1 MLIVSKNDNEV
12 LKSVKYLFD
21 QERLEYDVSRE
32 FKNTKDKIIIITDS
46 IENISNDCKN
56 DLLIISDKKRDLSN
70 YTCKSNIIITKLVSD
85 NNKYTKAQ
93 EEYLFRKG
101 IYSIINNIVL
111 DFISDKTIDKMIYD
125 ISSCK
130 LQPTNWI
137 FDFDSITETYEWLSK
152 MNRNNSEL
160 KVMDLSNPNTYNTFS
175 DSDKE
180 INYLSEYIL
189 LAKKGMKISTIF
201 IVTKD
206 VIKEKMNNIY
216 FDLLARK
223 SGDNVKTYFCDVTI
237 LEEKEPDL
245 LNKIRDGVNIY
256 EDCVYRD
263 TYDSE
268 ITLGVVDCKL
278 ESVKEYTDIFN
289 YIVDNYSTLLVE
301 GGEYVEI

>member
-21 QERLEYDVSRE
+21 QERLEYDISKE
-32 FKNTKDKIIIITDS
+32 FNNTKDKIIIITNS
-46 IENISNDCKN
+46 IENIPNDCKN

-125 ISSCK
+125 TSCCK

-152 MNRNNSEL
+152 RNKYIDDER
-160 KVMDLSNPNTYNTFS
+160 KVIEISSSVTFN

-189 LAKKGMKISTIF
+189 LAKKGMKISNIF
-201 IVTKD
+201 IGP
-206 VIKEKMNNIY
+206 KEDIEKKKKNRY
-216 FDLLARK
+216 FDILTRK
-223 SGDNVKTYFCDVTI
+223 SGDNVKTYFCDIDV
-237 LEEKEPDL
+237 LAKREPEL
-245 LNKIRDGVNIY
+245 LKKIRDGIAIY
-256 EDCVYRD
+256 DDCVYRD
-263 TYDSE
+263 TFDSE
-268 ITLGVVDCKL
+268 FSLGVVDCKL

-301 GGEYVEI
+301 GGEYVGI

>member
-21 QERLEYDVSRE
+21 QERLEYDISKE
-32 FKNTKDKIIIITDS
+32 FNNTKDKIIIITDS
-46 IENISNDCKN
+46 IENIPNDCKN

-101 IYSIINNIVL
+101 IYSIINSIVL

-125 ISSCK
+125 TSCCK

-152 MNRNNSEL
+152 RNKYIDDER
-160 KVMDLSNPNTYNTFS
+160 KVIEISSSVTFN

-189 LAKKGMKISTIF
+189 LAKKGMKISNIF
-201 IVTKD
+201 IGP
-206 VIKEKMNNIY
+206 KEDIEKKKKNRY
-216 FDLLARK
+216 FDILTRK
-223 SGDNVKTYFCDVTI
+223 SGDNVKTYFCDIDV
-237 LEEKEPDL
+237 LAKREPEL
-245 LNKIRDGVNIY
+245 LKKIRDGIAIY
-256 EDCVYRD
+256 DDCVYRD
-263 TYDSE
+263 TFDSE
-268 ITLGVVDCKL
+268 FSLGVVDCKL

-301 GGEYVEI
+301 GGEYVGI